1 MIYLPVI
8 VTTLYSLN
16 NGVIK
21 KKLCTAYRDLYRV
34 PEQKS
39 SRAFTELKAKEEVL
53 KTGGG
58 QCHADSEVRRE
69 GSNNDHSN

>member
-21 KKLCTAYRDLYRV
+21 K
-34 PEQKS
+34 EKS
-39 SRAFTELKAKEEVL
+39 FVQHIPKFAQSAEKIR
-53 KTGGG
+53 
-58 QCHADSEVRRE
+58 
-69 GSNNDHSN
+69 

>member
-21 KKLCTAYRDLYRV
+21 KSFV
-34 PEQKS
+34 QHIPI
-39 SRAFTELKAKEEVL
+39 FTECQKI
-53 KTGGG
+53 
-58 QCHADSEVRRE
+58 RE
-69 GSNNDHSN
+69 LSLFFLIIKYSQT